1 MKNLHNVLVF
11 FPDYLINRQNNWL
24 INYLFHLNLKIKE
37 WVQTFPLLQCDEL
50 FYITSAVKMTLT
62 HLSLQFPYSDDFPN
76 LGNNTLFGSNLTV
89 LIWFCC
95 RTAAAALTRCRPA
108 KCRAVQQ
115 RPLSGSP
122 CCAARL
128 RPVRLLCPWSC
139 STTRPRPAAPTTPSW
154 WQRISSCWRLASP
167 LRWGRGTR
175 WSFCFLWITAGSAL
189 CSGQRAEAWGDACR
203 VEVCGWS
210 LQAAVHPS
218 FMWKQSGVGGGRGH
232 GPPAGP

>member
-1 MKNLHNVLVF
+1 
-11 FPDYLINRQNNWL
+11 
-24 INYLFHLNLKIKE
+24 
-37 WVQTFPLLQCDEL
+37 
-50 FYITSAVKMTLT
+50 MTLT

-175 WSFCFLWITAGSAL
+175 WSFCFLWITAGSQLDLL
-189 CSGQRAEAWGDACR
+189 CVQGSELKPGEMPA
-203 VEVCGWS
+203 GWRS
-210 LQAAVHPS
+210 
-218 FMWKQSGVGGGRGH
+218 VGGVYRLQYTHPLCENSLVSVVAVGM
-232 GPPAGP
+232 GPLLVLNGNFTLLLLF